1 MPRSES
7 RGFSLTRKTVAR
19 VQGLQSD
26 TEDCRQE
33 SLVAGGGLL
42 RQTKSSVAGGGL
54 LRQTKSL
61 VAGGGMLGDC
71 CLTRRSHTGSRNVH
85 SSHEP
90 SPRVTAAE
98 STSSGLREVVC
109 AKGALN
115 GSWCV
120 TTSANL
126 GVFTCARVCV
136 RVCAFTCARVC
147 VCVFTCARVCVRVC
161 AFTCARVCLRVCT
174 RVCVCVCAR
183 VCACVRAR
191 ARVCVCVHAV
201 ATGCS
206 HHREEDDRYEEPE
219 DKVEATSQRQQEEG
233 WSSYRAAEEARGECR
248 KELSK

>member
-54 LRQTKSL
+54 LRQTRSL

-126 GVFTCARVCV
+126 G
-136 RVCAFTCARVC
+136 
-147 VCVFTCARVCVRVC
+147 VFTCARVCVRVC